1 MIFAFTNIRVTDSL
15 HSPLDFAVVAL
26 VDTFAD
32 PFVDFVDIPFA
43 VFVADISFAVAEP
56 PRFVPPSFGTRS
68 ATDLA
73 ASSVVAAGIAVVVGI
88 LQSVENKIINS
99 TKTKISF
106 KNFNYYKS
114 VTVSQQPFLFP
125 DQFLRYSIL
134 VASSHLVS
142 PTPVATL
149 LVLALLVELVVLE
162 FEPDSPAGLAEALVV
177 AGVFVL
183 LAAVTGLV
191 EVLDCVTFLGFVRF
205 PRQNPEE

>member
-1 MIFAFTNIRVTDSL
+1 MIFAFTNIRVTDSS

-88 LQSVENKIINS
+88 
-99 TKTKISF
+99 
-106 KNFNYYKS
+106 